1 MLEKNRQM
9 LLSPLN
15 GTIVSLQE
23 VSDPVFSS
31 YMMGRGFAV
40 KPKDGRMCSPVK
52 GTVTSVAESKHAYVI
67 KTQSGMEMLIH
78 VGLDTVYLEGKPF
91 KCAVKSGDKVKVG
104 DLLCSIDLD
113 MIRDKGVDTIVPIT
127 FPKLSS
133 DSEISI
139 AYGEAKIGDK
149 IMSIV
154 NREIKRTAGN
164 GFFRKNKIAHQAAK

>member
-1 MLEKNRQM
+1 EKNRQM

-113 MIRDKGVDTIVPIT
+113 MIRDKGVDTIVP
-127 FPKLSS
+127 
-133 DSEISI
+133 
-139 AYGEAKIGDK
+139 
-149 IMSIV
+149 
-154 NREIKRTAGN
+154 
-164 GFFRKNKIAHQAAK
+164 